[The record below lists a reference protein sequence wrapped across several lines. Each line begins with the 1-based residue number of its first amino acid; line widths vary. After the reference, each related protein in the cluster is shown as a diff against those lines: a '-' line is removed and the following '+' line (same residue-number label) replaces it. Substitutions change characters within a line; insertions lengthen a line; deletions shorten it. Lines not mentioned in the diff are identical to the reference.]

1 MGLRRWILGALPGDR
16 RVGGAEMTAVKH
28 WRNDRGVVV
37 LTLHDNGSLV
47 KFEKAK
53 DRLRAMSN
61 MGHAVDKDA
70 FDEGVELG
78 AKTLWISEDGGR
90 IVWEGKIEEILPY
103 SRIIHIYGT
112 ARRAF
117 DLRYFKINQGLENAP
132 TWYTEAARPT
142 PSVKEEPK
150 QEQLGL
156 FELTA
161 HERRFQRE

>member
-1 MGLRRWILGALPGDR
+1 MGLCRWILGALPGDR
-16 RVGGAEMTAVKH
+16 WVDGAAMTAVKH

-53 DRLRAMSN
+53 DRLRAMSH
-61 MGHAVDKDA
+61 MGHAIDQDA

-78 AKTLWISEDGGR
+78 ATTLWISEDGGR
-90 IVWEGKIEEILPY
+90 IIWEGKIEDILPR

-112 ARRAF
+112 PRRAF
-117 DLRYFKINQGLENAP
+117 DLRNFKINKGLENAP

-156 FELTA
+156 FGMTA
-161 HERRFQRE
+161 HERRFQHE

>member
-1 MGLRRWILGALPGDR
+1 
-16 RVGGAEMTAVKH
+16 MTAIKH

-53 DRLRAMSN
+53 DRLRAMSY

-78 AKTLWISEDGGR
+78 ATTLWISEDGGR
-90 IVWEGKIEEILPY
+90 IVWEGKIEDVLSR
-103 SRIIHIYGT
+103 SRIITIYGT

-132 TWYTEAARPT
+132 SWYTEAARPA
-142 PSVKEEPK
+142 PAVKEEPK

-156 FELTA
+156 FGLTV